1 MRDFYAAKKAGRED
15 AVNTKRTIQ
24 ELETENLQLRAA
36 AAATAAT
43 LPTTV
48 PASVSLDDHISEI
61 TKSYISQ
68 VSQATKSSIMGGRNE
83 QAGFKR
89 SKAN

>member
-1 MRDFYAAKKAGRED
+1 MKDFYAAKKAGREN
-15 AVNTKRTIQ
+15 AVTTKRTIQ

-36 AAATAAT
+36 VAAATT
-43 LPTTV
+43 MPSTV
-48 PASVSLDDHISEI
+48 PAPASLDDHISEI

-89 SKAN
+89 SKTN